1 MPAVFFKRVGWAVG
15 RGAVFRTVN
24 GGRSWQRQRS
34 GVPTDLFDVKFV
46 SAGEGWAVG
55 AEGTVLHTRDGGIN
69 WLSERSPT
77 PHRLERIYFTDRNH
91 GWAVGFG
98 GTIIAYGASEQ
109 PPKLRR

>member
-1 MPAVFFKRVGWAVG
+1 MLFSGQLTEAEVGKD
-15 RGAVFRTVN
+15 N
-24 GGRSWQRQRS
+24 
-34 GVPTDLFDVKFV
+34 VPESPPICFDVKFV